1 MHAPSSVV
9 RRFEASGLKAAFVG
23 RRPVRPAPTLA
34 RRANLF
40 GKAIFDVVFSALAL
54 LALSPLLLLVAAAV
68 KFTSPGPVLF
78 KQQRHGKDGKPFGI
92 YKFRTMYEHLGDPTG
107 VAHTTVDDERI
118 TPVGRF
124 IRRNNLDELPQLI
137 NVLRREMSLVGPR
150 PHAIGMQAAGV
161 AYEELVDF
169 YFARLQM
176 LPGVTGWAQANGLRG
191 PATDPDL
198 ARARIE
204 HDIAYIQNFSLALD
218 LKAILLTLRNEIRG
232 GTGQ

>member
-23 RRPVRPAPTLA
+23 KRPVRPAPTLA

-124 IRRNNLDELPQLI
+124 LRRYSVDELPQLL
-137 NVLRREMSLVGPR
+137 NLLRGEMSLVGPR
-150 PHAIGMQAAGV
+150 PALPWEVDLFTPEQRRRHAS
-161 AYEELVDF
+161 
-169 YFARLQM
+169 
-176 LPGVTGWAQANGLRG
+176 LPGLTGLWQVSGRNRLSMQEML
-191 PATDPDL
+191 TLDL
-198 ARARIE
+198 AYVE
-204 HDIAYIQNFSLALD
+204 HCTLGRD
-218 LKAILLTLRNEIRG
+218 LAILLRTPAAVLLDCSTR
-232 GTGQ
+232 